1 MATLR
6 IDHRSPAAYHQV
18 HINPLCHAPGRC
30 RCLMVDFTT
39 SSTCEQ
45 SQAKA
50 YTSCSPQR
58 TLQSLE
64 IFKELAIQLAE
75 LMGKHIDFKWKI
87 LRLDWWK
94 KTWFNQG
101 KMMENHGTTW
111 KSCMEKPINFH
122 QSWNDV
128 DLNHTNRSKKT
139 NGFINLDNSRVKYGL
154 KTPKLHG
161 FGFVKPMICFKPVAI
176 IYT

>member
-94 KTWFNQG
+94 KKHDLTKG
-101 KMMENHGTTW
+101 KWWKIMGQPGKAAWKNPLIFISLGMMLIW
-111 KSCMEKPINFH
+111 I
-122 QSWNDV
+122 
-128 DLNHTNRSKKT
+128 
-139 NGFINLDNSRVKYGL
+139 
-154 KTPKLHG
+154 TPTAAKRQMASSIWTI
-161 FGFVKPMICFKPVAI
+161 PE
-176 IYT
+176 